1 MSIAT
6 AIQDAKTKIS
16 AAYSAC
22 DGKGATMPSSQ
33 NLSNLAATIN
43 SIVTDIPS
51 NQIILKWVRTETSG
65 GGVTYSLE
73 EEYVGTNYT
82 IPQWKYSE
90 NTSLLAVFIPE
101 DMTFGYNCWAF
112 NACSNLQYINLEHY
126 SKNVNQG
133 NMFADTALCMPL
145 NMPNITGKFLWKFG
159 RTNIPQIIS
168 LGTITSIEGG
178 ENFINCKKLKNVNL
192 PDTLINIGWRCFEGC
207 DELETVTFNNIKTIT
222 GRAFY
227 YCTKL
232 NITLPQSITQI
243 DSQAFSGCE
252 SLSIDV
258 NLPNLTT
265 LAGNSFDHSGIT
277 SVSNLGS
284 ITTIPG
290 GSTLV
295 GAFCHCENLQSVVL
309 PSTLVTIESG
319 VFGYDT
325 SLTTVTF
332 STSITTIK
340 NSAFYSCES
349 LVIEELSLPNLTT
362 LEAYAF
368 AGCKIGKIKNLGS
381 ITRLEDG
388 GQNGSVFGFIDN
400 NWNGILTEVRLPGT
414 LTYIGNYCFAHQ
426 PNLVSVYCYATTPP
440 SLQST
445 AFNSTNSTFKIY
457 VPSASVNAYKTATN
471 WSSFASRIQAIS

>member
-1 MSIAT
+1 M
-6 AIQDAKTKIS
+6 
-16 AAYSAC
+16 
-22 DGKGATMPSSQ
+22 
-33 NLSNLAATIN
+33 
-43 SIVTDIPS
+43 
-51 NQIILKWVRTETSG
+51 
-65 GGVTYSLE
+65 
-73 EEYVGTNYT
+73 
-82 IPQWKYSE
+82 PQWKYTE
-90 NTSLLAVFIPE
+90 NTSLVSVFIPE
-101 DMTFGYNCWAF
+101 DMTFCANCWAF

-126 SKNVNQG
+126 SGSTAAG

-145 NMPNITGKFLWKFG
+145 NMPNVSGKFTWKFG

-207 DELETVTFNNIKTIT
+207 DELETVTFNNVKTIT

-227 YCTKL
+227 NCTKL
-232 NITLPQSITQI
+232 NITLPQSITSI
-243 DSQAFSGCE
+243 EAQAFSECK

-265 LAGNSFDHSGIT
+265 LASNSFSYSGIT

-290 GSTLV
+290 GSTAV

-332 STSITTIK
+332 NTGITTIK
-340 NSAFYSCES
+340 NSAFSGCTS
-349 LVIEELSLPNLTT
+349 LVIEELSFPNLTT
-362 LEAYAF
+362 LEGYAF
-368 AGCKIGKIKNLGS
+368 AGCQIRKIKNLGS

-388 GQNGSVFGFIDN
+388 GANGSVFGYIN
-400 NWNGILTEVRLPGT
+400 NWNGIMTEVRLPET

-440 SLQST
+440 QLQNT
-445 AFNSTNSTFKIY
+445 AFNSTNSTFQIY
-457 VPSASVNAYKTATN
+457 VPSASVNTYKTATN